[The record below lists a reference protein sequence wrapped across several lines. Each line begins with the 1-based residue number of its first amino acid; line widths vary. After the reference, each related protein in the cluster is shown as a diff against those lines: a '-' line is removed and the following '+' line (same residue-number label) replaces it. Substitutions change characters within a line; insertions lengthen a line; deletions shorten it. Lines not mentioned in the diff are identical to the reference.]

1 MSIPVVEVPSLI
13 GRRHEMSA
21 VRRMLRGTRLLTLTG
36 PGGVGKTQLAVQV
49 AKALRRT
56 FAHGVELVE
65 LASLED
71 SDLLGPTVAAALGLR
86 EVGPSPMT
94 TLVNYLADRR
104 MLLVLD
110 NCEHLLEAC
119 AQLTTGLLR
128 GAPRLRILAT
138 SRQALGVYGE
148 QVLNVPPLSVPNCG
162 NAVVRDMLRHDAVR
176 LFAERAAHVQPGF
189 TVDADNAET
198 VARLSRRL
206 EGIPLAIEL
215 AAARLRTTPV
225 EQLMRELDKHF
236 DTPVE
241 SARSKLPRH
250 QSLRGTL
257 DWSFGLCSAAEQ
269 RLWSRLSIF
278 AGGVELEAAEAIC
291 SGAEIDRQDVV
302 DLIAGLVEKSVLIA
316 QQREAGVRYHM
327 LDSIRAYGREKLT
340 PTEAKVLRG
349 RYVEHYRHLVERHRL
364 DRLSPQQLEGFKTL
378 QLESPNVRVA
388 LDLCFGRVGQAAV
401 GLEIASALWIFWIIA
416 GSITEGRHWLE
427 RGLRLM
433 PEANTA
439 RVNALWVDGLLA
451 LHQGDL
457 EAAMP
462 RLAECRALARRLGDG
477 SGLAFAIQVSGIA
490 AFSAGDPKQG
500 LALLEEARAG
510 HLAGGDVDNASINLF
525 YSAAYGS
532 AEIPELGISLSKQ
545 FLELCEAR
553 HAQVSRGY
561 ALFALGIAMWNQGD
575 WRRTED
581 LMREA
586 AELRSLINDRW
597 GLTQC
602 LEVLAWTAC
611 AQGRYERAARMLGTA
626 HPLWRAM
633 GASPTRLFPHVRGHE
648 QCMARVRAELGGRA
662 FSAIFRHGSR
672 LGLERAIRY
681 AIKPSDGE

>member
-1 MSIPVVEVPSLI
+1 MSSPLVDIPGLI

-21 VRRMLRGTRLLTLTG
+21 VRRMLGGTRLLTLTG
-36 PGGVGKTQLAVQV
+36 TGGVGKTRLAMQV

-71 SDLLGPTVAAALGLR
+71 SDLLEPTVAAALGLR
-86 EVGPSPMT
+86 EMAPSSMT

-119 AQLTTGLLR
+119 AHLTGSLLR

-148 QVLNVPPLSVPNCG
+148 QVLNVPPLSVPDPG
-162 NAVVRDMLRHDAVR
+162 AAIRDILRHDAVR
-176 LFAERAAHVQPGF
+176 LFAERAAQVQPEF
-189 TVDADNAET
+189 AVDTANAET
-198 VARLSRRL
+198 VARLSQRL

-215 AAARLRTTPV
+215 AAVRLRTTPV
-225 EQLMRELDKHF
+225 EQLMRELDQHF
-236 DTPVE
+236 EVPAANAP
-241 SARSKLPRH
+241 SPLPRH

-269 RLWSRLSIF
+269 RLWSRLSMF
-278 AGGVELEAAEAIC
+278 AGGIELEAAEAIC
-291 SGAEIDRQDVV
+291 SGAEIDQPDVI
-302 DLIAGLVEKSVLIA
+302 DLITGLVDKSVLIA
-316 QQREAGVRYHM
+316 QQRELGVRYHM
-327 LDSIRAYGREKLT
+327 LESIRAYGRERLT
-340 PTEAKVLRG
+340 SAETKVLG
-349 RYVEHYRHLVERHRL
+349 SRYIEHYRRVVERHRL
-364 DRLSPQQLEGFKTL
+364 DRLSPRQLEGLRTL

-388 LDLCFGRVGQAAV
+388 LDLCFGRAGRPAV

-427 RGLRLM
+427 RGLRLV
-433 PEANTA
+433 PEASTERA
-439 RVNALWVDGLLA
+439 NALWVDGLLA

-457 EAAMP
+457 KTAMP
-462 RLAECRALARRLGDG
+462 RLAECHDVARRLGDT
-477 SGLAFAIQVSGIA
+477 SALAFATQVSGIA

-510 HLAGGDVDNASINLF
+510 HLAGGDIDAASINLF
-525 YSAAYGS
+525 YAAAYGS
-532 AEIPELGISLSKQ
+532 AEVPELGISLSER
-545 FLELCEAR
+545 FLALSEAR
-553 HAQVSRGY
+553 QAQVSRGY
-561 ALFALGIAMWNQGD
+561 ALFALGIAAWNQGD
-575 WRRTED
+575 WRRTES

-586 AELRSLINDRW
+586 TESRSLINDRW

-611 AQGRYERAARMLGTA
+611 AQGRYERAARILGAA

-648 QCMARVRAELGGRA
+648 QCMARAREELGGRV
-662 FSAIFRHGSR
+662 FSAVFRQGSR
-672 LGLERAIRY
+672 LGVERAITY
-681 AIKPSDGE
+681 AIKQSDTE